1 MKLLDLYIGGFGK
14 LHDRTVTFEDGLNI
28 VYGKNEAG
36 KSTLHTFIRSM
47 LFGIERQRGRA
58 ARTDAYSRF
67 LPWENKGTFEGRLRL
82 EKDGHIY
89 RIERN
94 FQNSR
99 ELSIVDETDGR
110 QIEPTKAFMDNL
122 LNGLSETAYN
132 NTISIGQLK
141 SATEAGMVAEL
152 RNYIANLNTSGNL
165 ALNITKATAFL
176 KAQRKAFE
184 NQMVPEAA
192 RSYTAL
198 LSEIRNIEKTI
209 SSPEYENHLADY
221 RKKRDHV
228 AQTILEKQQEKE
240 DLLQKIA
247 RGQQLLS
254 GNQFS
259 SESSIL
265 QYEDEARIIYARYQS
280 AKISASKK
288 SRKICLVLAFIAA
301 VLCGGTCGVLA
312 FSERFSTVPFPAV
325 IAAGGLSLIF
335 LAIGMIAALQNKGV
349 KRDLSYSTKLLQEI
363 FSRHLGDSSI
373 SQEAMNA
380 FCQRMGEYRR
390 LCAALIKSEETAR
403 ILAKE
408 LDDLQA
414 QQTAC
419 TEVIEQ
425 QQRTQ
430 WELEQKLERLAN
442 CKTQAEA
449 LRATLAENER
459 LSQAIAAIDLA
470 QETMT
475 NLSTTIRDSFGLYL
489 NKEASHLI
497 DCITGGVYNSM
508 SVDENLHVFMNTK
521 TKLVPLEQVS
531 SGTMDQVYLALR
543 LAAAKLIQKGDDP
556 LPLIFDDS
564 FVLYDDERL
573 KTALKWLVEAYP
585 GQTIIFTC
593 HQREAQMLT
602 ANQIPYHLISI

>member
-1 MKLLDLYIGGFGK
+1 MKLLELYIGGFGK
-14 LHDRTVTFEDGLNI
+14 LHDQTVSFQDGFNI

-36 KSTLHTFIRSM
+36 KSTLHTFIRCM

-67 LPWENKGTFEGRLRL
+67 LPWENKGGFAGWIRL
-82 EKDGHIY
+82 EKGGNIY

-94 FQNSR
+94 FQNNR
-99 ELSIVDETDGR
+99 ELSIVDETAGR
-110 QIEPTKAFMDNL
+110 QIEPTKAFMDSL
-122 LNGLSETAYN
+122 LNGLSETAYT

-141 SATEAGMVAEL
+141 SATDSGMVSEL

-198 LSEIRNIEKTI
+198 LSEIRNIEKAI

-221 RKKRDHV
+221 RKKRDGMSRLI
-228 AQTILEKQQEKE
+228 AEKQQEKE

-259 SESSIL
+259 GESAIL
-265 QYEDEARIIYARYQS
+265 QYEDEARIIFARYQS
-280 AKISASKK
+280 AKLAAAKK
-288 SRKICLVLAFIAA
+288 SRKIFLALSFVIALISA
-301 VLCGGTCGVLA
+301 GAGGWTALSGA
-312 FSERFSTVPFPAV
+312 FSDIPFLPFV
-325 IAAGGLSLIF
+325 FGGASLFF
-335 LAIGMIAALQNKGV
+335 LAVGIILALRSSGI
-349 KRDLSYSTKLLQEI
+349 KRDFNYSSKLLQEI

-380 FCQRMGEYRR
+380 FSQRMGEYRR
-390 LCAALIKSEETAR
+390 LCAALIKSEETVKSLTEE
-403 ILAKE
+403 LAQ
-408 LDDLQA
+408 LQS

-419 TEVIEQ
+419 TENIER

-430 WELEQKLERLAN
+430 WELEQKLEHLAN

-449 LRATLAENER
+449 LRGVLAENER
-459 LSQAIAAIDLA
+459 LSQEIAAIDLA
-470 QETMT
+470 QETMP
-475 NLSTTIRDSFGLYL
+475 NLSTPIGDSFGLYL
-489 NKEASHLI
+489 NKEASRLI
-497 DCITGGVYNSM
+497 DRITGGAYNSM

-573 KTALKWLVEAYP
+573 KTALKWLSSSYP